1 MAEMKA
7 EASQSALQNA
17 LLELV
22 RRALRAKIQEIIS
35 LYSSKIA
42 STIDEVVQRLSV
54 STDWVYRNGKKL
66 TFSKKSGEKWARFS
80 EVGLQK
86 WIKEL

>member
-7 EASQSALQNA
+7 EASQSALENA

-35 LYSSKIA
+35 LYISKIA
-42 STIDEVVQRLSV
+42 STIDEVAQRLSV
-54 STDWVYRNGKKL
+54 SKDWVYRNEKKL
-66 TFSKKSGEKWARFS
+66 TFSKNRAKNGPDFPRSVCKSG
-80 EVGLQK
+80 
-86 WIKEL
+86 